1 MQGSRRPVV
10 QMARRLASYSAHC
23 DPTLYEF
30 DFETE
35 ADPAFDDDLF
45 KKELEAMRMTGEI
58 DLPPNLPL
66 GLVEKKGLFTLACA
80 SGGSLSTL

>member
-1 MQGSRRPVV
+1 MV
-10 QMARRLASYSAHC
+10 RRLAAHTAHC
-23 DPTLYEF
+23 DPTLTEF

-35 ADPAFDDDLF
+35 ADPAFDDDVF
-45 KKELEAMRMTGEI
+45 NRELEAMKEAGEI

-66 GLVEKKGLFTLACA
+66 SLKAKKRGRTVVLACA

>member
-1 MQGSRRPVV
+1 
-10 QMARRLASYSAHC
+10 MARRLASHTAYC

-45 KKELEAMRMTGEI
+45 KKELEAMRMAGEI

-66 GLVEKKGLFTLACA
+66 DLVEKRASVTLTCA